1 MSMTSIAPSLPGTEN
16 KTGPRNLG
24 TVVSVRGS
32 VVDMRFEQHLPPIYS
47 VLCAGNDGRIVM
59 EVLAQR
65 DAHHVRGI
73 ALTPTQGLA
82 RGMAVEDT
90 GGPLK
95 APVGKR
101 ILSRMFD
108 VFGNAID
115 RQAAPVDVQWRSV
128 HRAPPSLANRST
140 KSEIFETGIKVI
152 DVLVPL
158 ERGGKAGLFGGAGV
172 GKTVLLTEMIH
183 NMIGHH
189 DGVSIFCGIGE
200 RCREG
205 EELYRGMKEA
215 GVLPNMVMIFGQ
227 MNEPPGSRFR
237 VGHAALTMA
246 EYFRDDEHRAVLL
259 LIDNI
264 FRFIQAG
271 MEVSGLMGQMPSRLG
286 YQPTMGTELS
296 GLEERIANTD
306 TGAITSI
313 QAVYVPAD
321 DFTDPAAVHTF
332 SHLSASIVLSRK
344 RASEGL
350 FPAIDPLQSSSKMAT
365 PGIVGDRHYALAQE
379 IRRTLAQYGELKDI
393 IAMLGLE
400 QLSPEDRKVVV
411 RARLLER
418 FLTQPF
424 FTTEQFTN
432 LKGKLVSLADA
443 LDGCERIL
451 HDEFKDYAESGLY
464 MIGPISEAKGKP
476 KPVPARAS
484 AKIEPKSRSNAN
496 PKQADAARPAGNHE
510 GKMENRAESKLKSG
524 TDAKSAPEPKLP
536 AEAPAKATP
545 EAKPGGNLQPKVE
558 NASDTHES

>member
-1 MSMTSIAPSLPGTEN
+1 VAQAFGVNGLLKSNPEMES
-16 KTGPRNLG
+16 KTLSSHLG
-24 TVVSVRGS
+24 EVVSVRGS
-32 VVDMRFEQHLPPIYS
+32 VVDIRFDARLPPIHS
-47 VLCAGNDGRIVM
+47 LLRTGAEEQIVI

-82 RGMAVEDT
+82 RGMAVQDT

-95 APVGKR
+95 APVGR
-101 ILSRMFD
+101 GILSRMFD

-115 RQAAPVDVQWRSV
+115 REGALSEVQLRSV
-128 HRAPPSLANRST
+128 HRAPPALARRST
-140 KSEIFETGIKVI
+140 RSEVFETGIKVI
-152 DVLVPL
+152 DVLMPL

-183 NMIGHH
+183 NMIGHQE
-189 DGVSIFCGIGE
+189 GVSIFCGIGE

-205 EELYRGMKEA
+205 EELYREMKSA

-246 EYFRDDEHRAVLL
+246 EYFRDDEQRDVLL

-271 MEVSGLMGQMPSRLG
+271 SEVSGLMGQMPSRLG

-306 TGAITSI
+306 TGAITSL

-365 PGIVGDRHYALAQE
+365 PGIVGERHYRLARE
-379 IRRTLAQYGELKDI
+379 IRRTLAQYLELKDI

-400 QLSPEDRKVVV
+400 QLSPEDRKLVA
-411 RARLLER
+411 RARRLER

-424 FTTEQFTN
+424 FTTEQFTG
-432 LKGKLVSLADA
+432 LAGKLVGLEDA

-451 HDEFKDYAESGLY
+451 GDEYQDYPESALY
-464 MIGPISEAKGKP
+464 MIGAIGEAKQ
-476 KPVPARAS
+476 PAR
-484 AKIEPKSRSNAN
+484 P
-496 PKQADAARPAGNHE
+496 G
-510 GKMENRAESKLKSG
+510 
-524 TDAKSAPEPKLP
+524 PETK
-536 AEAPAKATP
+536 P
-545 EAKPGGNLQPKVE
+545 EA
-558 NASDTHES
+558 AHAAADTHES

>member
-1 MSMTSIAPSLPGTEN
+1 VEDKKGLVSPVNEG
-16 KTGPRNLG
+16 R
-24 TVVSVRGS
+24 VVAVRGS
-32 VVDMRFEQHLPPIYS
+32 VVDIRFDGTLPPVYTLLH
-47 VLCAGNDGRIVM
+47 VGDQKEIVI
-59 EVLAQR
+59 EVLAQL
-65 DAHHVRGI
+65 DARHVRGI

-82 RGMAVEDT
+82 RGMKVENS

-95 APVGKR
+95 APVGKN

-108 VFGNAID
+108 VFGNVID
-115 RQAAPVDVQWRSV
+115 NKESPTEVQWRSV
-128 HRAPPSLANRST
+128 HRAPPSLIHRST

-183 NMIGHH
+183 NMIGHQK
-189 DGVSIFCGIGE
+189 GISLFCGIGE

-205 EELYRGMKEA
+205 EELYDAMKDA
-215 GVLPNMVMIFGQ
+215 GVLSNMVMVFAQ
-227 MNEPPGSRFR
+227 MNEPPGARFR
-237 VGHAALTMA
+237 VGYTALTMA
-246 EYFRDDEHRAVLL
+246 EYFRDEERRDVLL

-296 GLEERIANTD
+296 TLEERIANTD
-306 TGAITSI
+306 TGSITSI

-332 SHLSASIVLSRK
+332 SHLSASITLSRK

-350 FPAIDPLQSSSKMAT
+350 YPAIDPLQSNSKMAT
-365 PGIVGDRHYALAQE
+365 PGIVGERHYVLAQE
-379 IRRTLAQYGELKDI
+379 IRQTLAKYSDLKDI

-400 QLSPEDRKVVV
+400 QLSPEDKNIVG
-411 RARLLER
+411 RARRLER

-424 FTTEQFTN
+424 FTTEQFTGH
-432 LKGKLVSLADA
+432 KGKAVSLKDA

-451 HDEFKDYAESGLY
+451 RDEFKDVPESALY
-464 MIGPISEAKGKP
+464 MIGSIDEVKMP
-476 KPVPARAS
+476 PAS
-484 AKIEPKSRSNAN
+484 
-496 PKQADAARPAGNHE
+496 
-510 GKMENRAESKLKSG
+510 
-524 TDAKSAPEPKLP
+524 T
-536 AEAPAKATP
+536 APAKT
-545 EAKPGGNLQPKVE
+545 Q
-558 NASDTHES
+558 ASHAS